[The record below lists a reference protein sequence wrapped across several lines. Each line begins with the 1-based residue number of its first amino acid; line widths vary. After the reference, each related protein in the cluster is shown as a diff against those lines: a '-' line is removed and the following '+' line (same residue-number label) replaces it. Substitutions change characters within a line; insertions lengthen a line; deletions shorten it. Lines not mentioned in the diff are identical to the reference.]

1 MRKASNIVV
10 LIVIVLCFVSLCV
23 IVGICTVPGIR
34 MERNFKNGLNQ
45 MVQETDT
52 VPVYVTHRSRVNI
65 DGDSFSIGDIIE
77 EAIGTQYW
85 DCKVVYVD
93 TRVWFVYAVRHHD
106 SDSSTMNIAS
116 VSTKGDD
123 FQTHYR
129 AEFPL
134 FQNSQWTPMRIQC
147 RSTYYADEWCYYYN
161 DKIVLTDRVTLF
173 EYDLQTST
181 AKQYDYSSYQHPICE
196 YDCEIKN
203 RNTVVISTQNG
214 HRIITPEDAANISTA
229 FAKMLEIGSINIWD
243 KTPSL
248 IYLFDSIQFDGSSL
262 YIVCRMHSY
271 YGEAYAVVFQYEYDK
286 NELYYCFSHHTGGP
300 IEENL
305 YIVPTASIHF
315 SD

>member
-1 MRKASNIVV
+1 MKVNYTVAVIVV
-10 LIVIVLCFVSLCV
+10 IICVVLLSV
-23 IVGICTVPGIR
+23 IVGRCSVPGIR

-45 MVQETDT
+45 MMQETDT
-52 VPVYVTHRSRVNI
+52 VPVYVTHKRCVNI
-65 DGDSFSIGDIIE
+65 DGNSFNLGDIIE
-77 EAIGTQYW
+77 EAIGTQFW
-85 DCKVVYVD
+85 DCKVVYAD
-93 TRVWFVYAVRHHD
+93 TRVWFVYMVRHRDND
-106 SDSSTMNIAS
+106 SFTMNIAS
-116 VSTKGDD
+116 VTANGND
-123 FQTHYR
+123 FQTHYC
-129 AEFPL
+129 AEFL
-134 FQNSQWTPMRIQC
+134 AVQDSMWSPMSVKC
-147 RSTYYADEWCYYYN
+147 RSTYYSDEWCYYYN
-161 DKIVLTDRVTLF
+161 DKIVLTDKVTLF

-181 AKQYDYSSYQHPICE
+181 AKQYDYSSYLQPICE

-214 HRIITPEDAANISTA
+214 DRIIAPEDAANISTT

-248 IYLFDSIQFDGSSL
+248 MYLFDSIQFDGSAL

-271 YGEAYAVVFQYEYDK
+271 YGETYAVVFQYEYDK